1 MITSLLR
8 PQSRL
13 TKNLLPA
20 SVVVGIGLNVFVVL
34 LMIAQGL
41 KINKLETKDPPRLVQ
56 MVDGRSIAVEPI
68 AHNQRTPESIRRF
81 VNDTMTLMFTW
92 TGTLPPQT
100 PQEAKV
106 PLSDPGVRLKSPKGG
121 YEMVTTASWEASF
134 ALASSFRREFIMAIA
149 ALTPEG
155 VFKRGEQV
163 ILVVQTVSD
172 PAPIREGEW
181 KVDLVGSL
189 LVFDSRDK
197 SGETIPFNKEIFVR
211 AVEPPALPLGEG
223 ATEFQKTVYRVR
235 QAGLEI
241 YKIRDLEI
249 RTLD

>member
-1 MITSLLR
+1 MITSFLR
-8 PQSRL
+8 PQSRIS
-13 TKNLLPA
+13 KNLFPI
-20 SVVVGIGLNVFVVL
+20 SVLLGIGLNLFVVL
-34 LMIAQGL
+34 MVITQGL

-56 MVDGRSIAVEPI
+56 MVDGRSIAVAPI
-68 AHNQRTPESIRRF
+68 DHNERTPESIRRF

-92 TGTLPPQT
+92 SGTLPPQT

-106 PLSDPGVRLKSPKGG
+106 PLPDPGVRLKTPKGG
-121 YEMVTTASWEASF
+121 FETVTTASWEASF
-134 ALASSFRREFIMAIA
+134 ALSTAFRREFIMAIA

-163 ILVVQTVSD
+163 VLVVQTVGD
-172 PAPIREGEW
+172 PVSIREGEW
-181 KVDLVGSL
+181 KIDLVGSL
-189 LVFDSRDK
+189 LVFDGRDK

-211 AVEPPALPLGEG
+211 AVEPPAMPLGENS
-223 ATEFQKTVYRVR
+223 TELQKTVYRVR